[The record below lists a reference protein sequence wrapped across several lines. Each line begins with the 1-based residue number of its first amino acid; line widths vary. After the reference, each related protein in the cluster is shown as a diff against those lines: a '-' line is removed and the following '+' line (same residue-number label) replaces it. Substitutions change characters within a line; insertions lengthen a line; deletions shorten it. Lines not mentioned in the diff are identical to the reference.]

1 MLVVKKIVLLQ
12 RVFIKKHL
20 SLKYIHMKFETT
32 AIHGIRTTDTEVN
45 TWGSTINMA
54 STFQLKEFGVTQEFE
69 YSRVSNPTRKDF
81 ETLIAKLESGKYGF
95 GFSSGMAASTS
106 LFTIFEAGDH
116 FVFGLDIYGGT
127 FRIMKD
133 IFSKFGLEA
142 SFVDT
147 TDLENIRKAIK
158 PNTKGIF
165 IETPSNPLL
174 DVTDIRGTVAIAKEY
189 GLLTIVDNTFL
200 SPYLQRPLELGA
212 DIVVHS
218 ATKYLSGHNDIIA
231 GAIVVN
237 DATLAEKISF
247 AQVAIGALISPF
259 DSWLLVRSI
268 KTLKVRMDYAQSN
281 TLKLIEFLQHHPAVE
296 KVYYP
301 TLENNKGKAIQESQA
316 SGAGA
321 VFSFVMKDVA
331 KVKTFFESLKVALF
345 AVSLGGVETLV
356 THPSTHTHTEFPE
369 EEKVARGV
377 TQTLIR
383 VAVGIENIE
392 DLIADF
398 KQALEK

>member
-1 MLVVKKIVLLQ
+1 
-12 RVFIKKHL
+12 
-20 SLKYIHMKFETT
+20 MKFETT

-54 STFQLKEFGVTQEFE
+54 STLQLKEFGVTQEFE

>member
-1 MLVVKKIVLLQ
+1 
-12 RVFIKKHL
+12 
-20 SLKYIHMKFETT
+20 MKFETT

-321 VFSFVMKDVA
+321 VLSFVMKDVA

>member
-1 MLVVKKIVLLQ
+1 
-12 RVFIKKHL
+12 
-20 SLKYIHMKFETT
+20 MKFETT

-237 DATLAEKISF
+237 DATLAEKIGF

>member
-1 MLVVKKIVLLQ
+1 
-12 RVFIKKHL
+12 
-20 SLKYIHMKFETT
+20 MKFETT

-174 DVTDIRGTVAIAKEY
+174 DVTDIRGTVAIAKEH
-189 GLLTIVDNTFL
+189 GLLAIVDNTFL

-281 TLKLIEFLQHHPAVE
+281 TLRLIEFLQHHPAVE

>member
-1 MLVVKKIVLLQ
+1 
-12 RVFIKKHL
+12 
-20 SLKYIHMKFETT
+20 MKFETT

-383 VAVGIENIE
+383 VAVGLENIE

>member
-1 MLVVKKIVLLQ
+1 
-12 RVFIKKHL
+12 
-20 SLKYIHMKFETT
+20 MKFETT

-147 TDLENIRKAIK
+147 TELENIRKAIK

-174 DVTDIRGTVAIAKEY
+174 DVTDIRGTVAIAKEH

>member
-1 MLVVKKIVLLQ
+1 
-12 RVFIKKHL
+12 
-20 SLKYIHMKFETT
+20 MKFETT

>member
-1 MLVVKKIVLLQ
+1 
-12 RVFIKKHL
+12 
-20 SLKYIHMKFETT
+20 MKFETT

-106 LFTIFEAGDH
+106 LFTIFEAGNH

-174 DVTDIRGTVAIAKEY
+174 DVTDIRGTVAIAKEH

-377 TQTLIR
+377 TQALIR

>member
-1 MLVVKKIVLLQ
+1 
-12 RVFIKKHL
+12 
-20 SLKYIHMKFETT
+20 MKFETT

-321 VFSFVMKDVA
+321 VFSFAMKDVA

>member
-1 MLVVKKIVLLQ
+1 
-12 RVFIKKHL
+12 
-20 SLKYIHMKFETT
+20 MKFETT
-32 AIHGIRTTDTEVN
+32 AIHGIRTTEKGVEK
-45 TWGSTINMA
+45 WSSCINMA
-54 STFQLKEFGVTQEFE
+54 STFPLNEFGVTQEFE
-69 YSRVSNPTRKDF
+69 YSRVSNPTRKEF
-81 ETLIAKLESGKYGF
+81 ETLIAKLESGKHGF
-95 GFSSGMAASTS
+95 GFSSGMAATTS

-133 IFSKFGLEA
+133 VFAKFGLEA
-142 SFVDT
+142 TYVDT
-147 TDLENIRKAIK
+147 TDLDNIRKGIR

-174 DVTDIRGTVAIAKEY
+174 DVTDIRGTVAIAKEH

-231 GAIVVN
+231 GAVVVN
-237 DATLAEKISF
+237 DDTLAEKISF

-259 DSWLLVRSI
+259 DSWLLIRSI
-268 KTLKVRMDYAQSN
+268 KTLKVRMDYAQAN
-281 TLKLIEFLQHHPAVE
+281 ALKLIEFLQGHPAVE

-301 TLENNKGKAIQESQA
+301 TLPSNKGKAIQESQA

-321 VFSFVMKDVA
+321 VFSFVMKDEK
-331 KVKTFFESLKVALF
+331 KVKTFFEALRVALF

-377 TQTLIR
+377 TQTLVR
-383 VAVGIENIE
+383 VAVGIEHID

>member
-1 MLVVKKIVLLQ
+1 MC
-12 RVFIKKHL
+12 FYKKHL

-174 DVTDIRGTVAIAKEY
+174 DVTDICGTVAIAKEH

>member
-1 MLVVKKIVLLQ
+1 
-12 RVFIKKHL
+12 
-20 SLKYIHMKFETT
+20 MKFETT

-189 GLLTIVDNTFL
+189 ALLTIVDNTFL

>member
-1 MLVVKKIVLLQ
+1 
-12 RVFIKKHL
+12 
-20 SLKYIHMKFETT
+20 MKFETT

-45 TWGSTINMA
+45 AWGSTINMA

-174 DVTDIRGTVAIAKEY
+174 DVTDIRGTVAIAKEH

-212 DIVVHS
+212 DIIVHS

>member
-1 MLVVKKIVLLQ
+1 
-12 RVFIKKHL
+12 
-20 SLKYIHMKFETT
+20 MKFETT

-174 DVTDIRGTVAIAKEY
+174 DVTDIRGTVAIAKEH

-316 SGAGA
+316 LGAGA

>member
-1 MLVVKKIVLLQ
+1 
-12 RVFIKKHL
+12 
-20 SLKYIHMKFETT
+20 MKFETT

-106 LFTIFEAGDH
+106 LFTIFEAGNH

>member
-1 MLVVKKIVLLQ
+1 
-12 RVFIKKHL
+12 
-20 SLKYIHMKFETT
+20 MKFETT
-32 AIHGIRTTDTEVN
+32 AIHGIRTTEKGVEK
-45 TWGSTINMA
+45 WSSCINMA
-54 STFQLKEFGVTQEFE
+54 STFPLNEFGVTQEFE
-69 YSRVSNPTRKDF
+69 YSRVSNPTRKEF
-81 ETLIAKLESGKYGF
+81 ETLIAKLESGKHGF
-95 GFSSGMAASTS
+95 GFSSGMAATTS

-116 FVFGLDIYGGT
+116 FVFGLDIYRGT

-133 IFSKFGLEA
+133 VFAKFGLEA
-142 SFVDT
+142 TYVDT
-147 TDLENIRKAIK
+147 TDLDNIRKAIR

-174 DVTDIRGTVAIAKEY
+174 DVTDIRGTVAIAKEH

-231 GAIVVN
+231 GAVVVN
-237 DATLAEKISF
+237 DDTLAEKISF

-259 DSWLLVRSI
+259 DSWLLIRSI
-268 KTLKVRMDYAQSN
+268 KTLKVRMDYAQAN
-281 TLKLIEFLQHHPAVE
+281 TLKLIEFLQGHPAVE

-301 TLENNKGKAIQESQA
+301 TLPSNKGKAIQESQA

-321 VFSFVMKDVA
+321 VFSFVMKDEK
-331 KVKTFFESLKVALF
+331 KVKTFFEALRVALF

-377 TQTLIR
+377 TQTLVR
-383 VAVGIENIE
+383 VAVGLENIE

-398 KQALEK
+398 NQALDQ

>member
-1 MLVVKKIVLLQ
+1 
-12 RVFIKKHL
+12 
-20 SLKYIHMKFETT
+20 MKFETT

-133 IFSKFGLEA
+133 IFSKFSLEA

-174 DVTDIRGTVAIAKEY
+174 DVTDIRGTVAIAKEH

>member
-1 MLVVKKIVLLQ
+1 MKKIVILIIGLLITHAVVAQ
-12 RVFIKKHL
+12 ITVDAKID
-20 SLKYIHMKFETT
+20 SV
-32 AIHGIRTTDTEVN
+32 AILIGQQARMTV
-45 TWGSTINMA
+45 
-54 STFQLKEFGVTQEFE
+54 GVTGSKGISVVFPEFKP
-69 YSRVSNPTRKDF
+69 SQH
-81 ETLIAKLESGKYGF
+81 IISGVEVLG
-95 GFSSGMAASTS
+95 SS
-106 LFTIFEAGDH
+106 
-116 FVFGLDIYGGT
+116 V
-127 FRIMKD
+127 
-133 IFSKFGLEA
+133 
-142 SFVDT
+142 VDT
-147 TDLENIRKAIK
+147 TDLDNIRKAIR
-158 PNTKGIF
+158 PSTKGIF

-231 GAIVVN
+231 GAVVVN
-237 DATLAEKISF
+237 DDTLAEKISF

-259 DSWLLVRSI
+259 DSWLLIRSI
-268 KTLKVRMDYAQSN
+268 KTLKVRMDYAQAN
-281 TLKLIEFLQHHPAVE
+281 TLKLIDFLQGHPAVE
-296 KVYYP
+296 RVYYP
-301 TLENNKGKAIQESQA
+301 TLSSNKGKAIQESQA

-321 VFSFVMKDVA
+321 VFSFVMKDEK
-331 KVKTFFESLKVALF
+331 KVKTFFEALRVALF

-377 TQTLIR
+377 TQTLVR
-383 VAVGIENIE
+383 VAVGLENIE

>member
-1 MLVVKKIVLLQ
+1 
-12 RVFIKKHL
+12 
-20 SLKYIHMKFETT
+20 MKFETT

-95 GFSSGMAASTS
+95 GFSSGMAASTP

-321 VFSFVMKDVA
+321 VFSFAMKDVA

>member
-1 MLVVKKIVLLQ
+1 
-12 RVFIKKHL
+12 
-20 SLKYIHMKFETT
+20 MKFETT

-133 IFSKFGLEA
+133 IFSKFSLEA

-174 DVTDIRGTVAIAKEY
+174 DVTDIRGTVAIAKEH

-268 KTLKVRMDYAQSN
+268 KSLKLRMDYAQSN

>member
-1 MLVVKKIVLLQ
+1 
-12 RVFIKKHL
+12 
-20 SLKYIHMKFETT
+20 MKFETT

-316 SGAGA
+316 SGTGA

>member
-1 MLVVKKIVLLQ
+1 
-12 RVFIKKHL
+12 
-20 SLKYIHMKFETT
+20 MKFETT

-281 TLKLIEFLQHHPAVE
+281 TLKLIEFLHHHPAVE